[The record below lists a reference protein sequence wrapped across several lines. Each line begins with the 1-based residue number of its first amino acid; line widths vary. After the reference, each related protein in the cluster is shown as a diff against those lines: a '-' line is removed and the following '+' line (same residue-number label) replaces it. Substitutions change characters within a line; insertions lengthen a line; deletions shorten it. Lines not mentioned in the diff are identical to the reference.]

1 MSGWPAGPAVAIPVG
16 AGGGSQASL
25 HVTGVTSGAIP
36 LMKTLLKLLGW
47 LVVLVV
53 VLAGAGLTYLF
64 TAYPKVPP
72 AETVTVPK
80 TPERLARGKY
90 LAEHVTGCVVCH
102 AERDWSAYGAPVVP
116 GTAGKG
122 GQRFGFGPEPFVL
135 YAKNITPAGI
145 GAWTDGEVIRAFTT
159 GVSRDGTPLFPLMP
173 YPHFGTL
180 AREDVEA
187 IVAYLRTLPSVSN
200 PPEPARTLKF
210 PLPLVV
216 RTIPAAASHRPIP
229 PRENRVA
236 YGEYMVNAS
245 LCADCHTPIDE
256 QGAPLPGR
264 DFAGGMVFSPNG
276 VGLVRSAN
284 LTPDADTG
292 IGGWTEQ
299 QFVDKFR
306 AFRGVPARR
315 LEGAERQQQTE
326 MPWLDYAGMTDDD
339 LAAIYAY
346 LRTVKPVTNRVQK
359 FDGQPQP

>member
-1 MSGWPAGPAVAIPVG
+1 MENCVAFPYRNTVFRLSCKKLAVIGLVA
-16 AGGGSQASL
+16 
-25 HVTGVTSGAIP
+25 
-36 LMKTLLKLLGW
+36 
-47 LVVLVV
+47 LVVGGPPLWAASEGGDLV
-53 VLAGAGLTYLF
+53 
-64 TAYPKVPP
+64 
-72 AETVTVPK
+72 
-80 TPERLARGKY
+80 ARG
-90 LAEHVTGCVVCH
+90 
-102 AERDWSAYGAPVVP
+102 
-116 GTAGKG
+116 
-122 GQRFGFGPEPFVL
+122 
-135 YAKNITPAGI
+135 
-145 GAWTDGEVIRAFTT
+145 
-159 GVSRDGTPLFPLMP
+159 
-173 YPHFGTL
+173 
-180 AREDVEA
+180 
-187 IVAYLRTLPSVSN
+187 AYLM
-200 PPEPARTLKF
+200 
-210 PLPLVV
+210 
-216 RTIPAAASHRPIP
+216 AAS
-229 PRENRVA
+229 
-236 YGEYMVNAS
+236 G
-245 LCADCHTPIDE
+245 CADCHTPIDE